1 MQMVLYID
9 HNHYYKSEV
18 QFISL
23 NHYGILK
30 VK

>member
-1 MQMVLYID
+1 MNIEDVII
-9 HNHYYKSEV
+9 NHYYKSGV